1 MSTTKPVIL
10 LIPGGWHTPTSYN
23 KLTKLLKSSNHEV
36 HVPEL
41 HSMNGARPPTADLE
55 TDTAMIR
62 EYTQNLASSGKTI
75 IVIAHSYSGQ
85 VATNALSDLAI
96 SNRSK
101 AGLLGGVVHLISLSA
116 FTITEGRSMFDIVS
130 QFGHDALMPM
140 AFDFA
145 EDGTC
150 VDRDPR
156 GLLVTPG
163 PEEEEEEVEW
173 YLGTL
178 QRWNGKCMYQPLTTE
193 RAAWRDIPVTY
204 VLSTRDMTVPVDY
217 QRWMVKMMREE
228 GAEVEDI
235 ELDSGHSLDFSRA
248 KEVAEIVDKV
258 VARYEGK

>member
-1 MSTTKPVIL
+1 MSTSKPVIL
-10 LIPGGWHTPTSYN
+10 LIPGGWHTPTSYD
-23 KLTKLLKSSNHEV
+23 KLTNLLKSSGHEV
-36 HVPEL
+36 HVPAL

-55 TDTAMIR
+55 TDTAVFR
-62 EYTQNLASSGKTI
+62 EYTQNLADAGKNI
-75 IVIAHSYSGQ
+75 IVITHSYSGQ
-85 VATNALSDLAI
+85 VATNGLSDLAI

-101 AGLLGGVVHLISLSA
+101 QGLPGGVVHLVSLSA
-116 FTITEGRSMFDIVS
+116 FTITEGRSMFDIVD
-130 QFGHDALMPM
+130 QFGHASLMPM

-150 VDRDPR
+150 VDRDPK

-163 PEEEEEEVEW
+163 PEEAESEVEW

-178 QRWNGKCMYQPLTTE
+178 QRWNGKCMYQPITAK

-217 QRWMVKMMREE
+217 QRWMVEMMRKE
-228 GAEVEDI
+228 GAEVEDF
-235 ELDSGHSLDFSRA
+235 ELDSGHSVDFSRA
-248 KEVAEIVDKV
+248 KEVSEIVNNV